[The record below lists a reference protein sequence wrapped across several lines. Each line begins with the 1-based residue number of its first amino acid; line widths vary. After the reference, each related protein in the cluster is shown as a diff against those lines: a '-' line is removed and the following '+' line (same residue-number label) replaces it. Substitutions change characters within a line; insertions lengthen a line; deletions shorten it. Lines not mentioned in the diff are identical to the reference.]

1 MAGPKDS
8 SSPAGAASEHPE
20 GWDFPGSW
28 FVYVGMDNDEIATFR
43 MDPASGELSP
53 VASSPA
59 GRHPSFLAFAPSKRF
74 VYAVNEFS
82 NELAAF
88 SIDRGSG
95 ALSCLNRVSTL
106 GAEPA
111 FASVDASGKWVLAA
125 NYRSGPVV
133 VFPVQPDGSLG
144 APTDVKTT
152 GVHPHAIVLDRSN
165 EFAFVPN
172 KGSDK
177 ISQFGFDA
185 TSGTL
190 VASSPSEIATP
201 AGSEPRHLAFH
212 PVYDFVY
219 VIEESGCHVETYA
232 LDARAGTLSHLGS
245 ISTLPPGDAASSNTG
260 SDVHVAPSGK
270 FLYGSNR
277 GHDSIV
283 IYAIGNDGRLTLVGH
298 ESTRG
303 KTPRNFGIDPT
314 GTFLFVANQDSR
326 TLASFR
332 IDSGRGTLEHL
343 ATIAMPASPYWVG
356 AVTLSGR

>member
-1 MAGPKDS
+1 MAGPNDS

-53 VASSPA
+53 VASSRA

-314 GTFLFVANQDSR
+314 GTFVLAANQGSDSVVV
-326 TLASFR
+326 FR
-332 IDSGRGTLEHL
+332 VNQANGSLQPTGQTVEVG
-343 ATIAMPASPYWVG
+343 SPVC
-356 AVTLSGR
+356 VKFMSPPQ